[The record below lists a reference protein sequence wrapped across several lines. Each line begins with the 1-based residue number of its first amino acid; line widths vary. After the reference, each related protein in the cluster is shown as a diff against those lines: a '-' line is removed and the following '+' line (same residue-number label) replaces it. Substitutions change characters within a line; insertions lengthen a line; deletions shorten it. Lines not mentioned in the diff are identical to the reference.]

1 MAKLSKAGRLL
12 LTKRVRAKRG
22 PQVVAVAAVV
32 TAAIAGVMA
41 ADNVADVSR
50 RINQFVSLKRSPLA
64 AAFFLHGYVQL
75 GQRNIN
81 EEQRCNLEEDFCL
94 CRTITPL
101 KKILKFRR
109 FPNKPLERWPALPL
123 VA

>member
-1 MAKLSKAGRLL
+1 MAKLSRAGRLL

-64 AAFFLHGYVQL
+64 AAFFLTATSNSGSEISMKNNAAICRRTFAYA
-75 GQRNIN
+75 
-81 EEQRCNLEEDFCL
+81 EQSSR
-94 CRTITPL
+94 
-101 KKILKFRR
+101 
-109 FPNKPLERWPALPL
+109 
-123 VA
+123 